1 MITYER
7 LKQIIPADQALA
19 CKAIS
24 VSLQQVKNIVNLDLP
39 TLANSCINTVTTR
52 NLSLINALTQPVP
65 ASVAEFYSTN
75 YATGS
80 GPDGTLVLTDMLGAC
95 VGVTYI
101 DQLNNCV
108 SIINSM
114 TTLTTL
120 TSVYSRMANTVNGVY
135 GNTVTGPI
143 VIPAGPAAGTYADA
157 DAAFQS
163 GLIPSAV
170 SAIGNVVATDAANT
184 TLLNTEFNT
193 MAQKVINE
201 NTNLSLASIDVL
213 TLLSTNRGPVMSFV
227 QAIPDYGLDKT
238 QNGAAWVLEQVAD
251 TTTLGGQAIV
261 GCLREG
267 QNIAV
272 LNAAGIGQDT
282 AIPSTPSVEPP
293 TANLISS
300 TYSTADADNLV
311 IK

>member
-7 LKQIIPADQALA
+7 LQQIIPADQALA

-24 VSLQQVKNIVNLDLP
+24 VSFQQVKNITNLNLP
-39 TLANSCINTVTTR
+39 TLADSCVNTVTTR
-52 NLSLINALTQPVP
+52 NLNLINALTEPVP
-65 ASVAEFYSTN
+65 ASVADFYSTN

-95 VGVTYI
+95 VGVAYI

-114 TTLTTL
+114 TTLNTL

-135 GNTVTGPI
+135 GNPVTGPI
-143 VIPAGPAAGTYADA
+143 VIPAGPATGTYADA
-157 DAAFQS
+157 DSAFQT
-163 GLIPSAV
+163 GLIPAAV
-170 SAIGNVVATDAANT
+170 SAIDTIVATDNANAT
-184 TLLNTEFNT
+184 SLNTEFNT
-193 MAQKVINE
+193 MAQKVIDE
-201 NTNLSLASIDVL
+201 NTNLTLASIDVL
-213 TLLSTNRGPVMSFV
+213 NLLTNNRGPIMSFV
-227 QAIPDYGLDKT
+227 QAIPDYGLDKQ

-282 AIPSTPSVEPP
+282 AIPSTPSVAPP
-293 TANLISS
+293 TANLLSS
-300 TYSTADADNLV
+300 TYSTADAGNLV
-311 IK
+311 VK